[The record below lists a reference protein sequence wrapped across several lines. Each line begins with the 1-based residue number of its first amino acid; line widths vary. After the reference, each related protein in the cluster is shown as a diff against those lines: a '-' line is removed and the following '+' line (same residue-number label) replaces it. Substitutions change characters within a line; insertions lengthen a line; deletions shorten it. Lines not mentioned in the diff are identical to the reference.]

1 MFAACMKIK
10 INKVKNSLTSSLM
23 SMVKN
28 IINMY
33 YRPSLHWTIYVNFK
47 MMYIVTQDIYIGVS
61 D

>member
-1 MFAACMKIK
+1 MKIK